1 LHIFTLLQIAHYSSA
16 ENGVHHGYNPFMEAN
31 TVKPPV
37 WVATDREIV
46 QLAAQALRQ
55 PRIAVDTES
64 NSLFA
69 YQEKVCL
76 IQVSTPE
83 TDYLI
88 DPFAFSDLSP
98 LAPVFADANVEKIFH
113 AAEYDI
119 LCLKRDYHFEFHGI
133 FDSMIASRILGLT
146 EIGLG
151 SLLLNRFGIEI
162 DKRYQRANW
171 GIRPLSAAML
181 SYAALDTHYLFQLR
195 DSLDKDLLENDLKEL
210 AEEDFRYISRV
221 EGHKPNGSG
230 TNCWK
235 VAGASRLT
243 PRQAAILDQLCNY
256 RDEQARK
263 ADLPHFK
270 VLANKL
276 LVDLCQAEVTAAD
289 DILKVEGM
297 SKKLLQRHGA
307 GLMRALQMGQSAAP
321 VIKPRKIHPPDDQLI
336 RMERLKEWRKKTA
349 LELKVESDVVLPKD
363 EMEAIAYHNP
373 QNLVELAEL
382 MTEIPVRYKKY
393 GQKILDALTIEET
406 I

>member
-1 LHIFTLLQIAHYSSA
+1 MGIITVIMI
-16 ENGVHHGYNPFMEAN
+16 FMETKN
-31 TVKPPV
+31 IKPPV
-37 WVATDREIV
+37 WVETQSDLV
-46 QLAAQALRQ
+46 QLVIQVIRQ

-76 IQVSTPE
+76 IQISTPE

-88 DPFAFSDLSP
+88 DPFAISDLSP

-133 FDSMIASRILGLT
+133 FDTMIAARILGLT

-171 GIRPLSAAML
+171 GTRPLSTAML

-195 DSLDKDLLENDLKEL
+195 DSLEKDLIYNDLKEL

-256 RDEQARK
+256 RDDQARR

-270 VLANKL
+270 VLSNKL
-276 LVDLCQAEVTAAD
+276 MVDLCQAEVIIAD
-289 DILKVEGM
+289 DMLKVDGM
-297 SKKLLQRHGA
+297 SKKLLQRHGT
-307 GLMRALQMGQSAAP
+307 GLLHAIQTGQSAPP
-321 VIKPRKIHPPDDQLI
+321 VIKPRKPHPPEDQLL

-349 LELKVESDVVLPKD
+349 HDLKVESDVVLPKD
-363 EMEAIAYHNP
+363 EMETIAYHNP
-373 QNLVELAEL
+373 QTLAEL
-382 MTEIPVRYKKY
+382 SKLMIQIPVRFNKY
-393 GQKILDALTIEET
+393 GRNILETLTAEET

>member
-1 LHIFTLLQIAHYSSA
+1 MI
-16 ENGVHHGYNPFMEAN
+16 FME
-31 TVKPPV
+31 TQIIKPPV
-37 WVATDREIV
+37 WVETQGDVV
-46 QLAAQALRQ
+46 QLVTQVIRQ

-76 IQVSTPE
+76 IQISTPE

-88 DPFAFSDLSP
+88 DPFALSDLSL
-98 LAPVFADANVEKIFH
+98 LASVFADANVEKIFH

-133 FDSMIASRILGLT
+133 FDTMIAARILGLT

-171 GIRPLSAAML
+171 GIRPLSAPML
-181 SYAALDTHYLFQLR
+181 SYAALDTHYLFKLR
-195 DSLDKDLLENDLKEL
+195 DSLEKDLIENNLKDL
-210 AEEDFRYISRV
+210 AEEDFMYISRV

-230 TNCWK
+230 ANCWK

-256 RDEQARK
+256 RDYQARR

-276 LVDLCQAEVTAAD
+276 LVDLCQAEVTVAD
-289 DILKVEGM
+289 DMLKVDGM

-307 GLMRALQMGQSAAP
+307 GLLRAIQTGQSAP
-321 VIKPRKIHPPDDQLI
+321 PIIKPRKTHPPEDQLI

-349 LELKVESDVVLPKD
+349 HELKVESDVVLPKD

-373 QNLVELAEL
+373 KTLVELANV
-382 MTEIPVRYKKY
+382 MIKIPVRFEMY
-393 GQKILDALTIEET
+393 GQKIMETLMIEET

>member
-1 LHIFTLLQIAHYSSA
+1 MDAHII
-16 ENGVHHGYNPFMEAN
+16 N
-31 TVKPPV
+31 PPV
-37 WVATDREIV
+37 WVETTRDIVALVDQVMRE
-46 QLAAQALRQ
+46 

-76 IQVSTPE
+76 IQVSTPK

-88 DPFAFSDLSP
+88 DPFSFSDLSP
-98 LAPVFADANVEKIFH
+98 LAPVFANANMEKIFH

-119 LCLKRDYHFEFHGI
+119 LCLKRDYHFDFHGI
-133 FDSMIASRILGLT
+133 FDTMIASRILGLT

-171 GIRPLSAAML
+171 GIRPISPAML

-195 DSLDKDLLENDLKEL
+195 DSLDNDLVDNNLKEL

-243 PRQAAILDQLCNY
+243 SRQAAILDQLCNY
-256 RDEQARK
+256 RDIQARR

-270 VLANKL
+270 VLSNKL
-276 LVDLCQAEVTAAD
+276 LVDLCQAEVAVID
-289 DILKVEGM
+289 DMLKVEGM

-307 GLMRALQMGQSAAP
+307 GLLLAYHAGQIANP
-321 VIKPRKIHPPDDQLI
+321 VIKPRKIHPPDDQLM

-349 LELKVESDVVLPKD
+349 QELKVESDVVLPKD

-373 QNLVELAEL
+373 KSLDELAEQ
-382 MTEIPVRYKKY
+382 MIQIPVRLKKY
-393 GQKILDALTIEET
+393 GQNILDALTNEET

>member
-1 LHIFTLLQIAHYSSA
+1 MALITVIII
-16 ENGVHHGYNPFMEAN
+16 FMEAQN
-31 TVKPPV
+31 INPPV
-37 WVATDREIV
+37 WVETPRDLV
-46 QLAAQALRQ
+46 ALVTQVMRQ

-76 IQVSTPE
+76 IQISIPE

-88 DPFAFSDLSP
+88 DPFSFSDLSP
-98 LAPVFADANVEKIFH
+98 LAAVFADANMEKIFH

-133 FDSMIASRILGLT
+133 SDTMIAARILGLT

-162 DKRYQRANW
+162 DKHYQRANW
-171 GIRPLSAAML
+171 GIRPLSTDML

-195 DSLDKDLLENDLKEL
+195 DSLEKDLIENNLKDL
-210 AEEDFRYISRV
+210 AEEDFKYVSRV
-221 EGHKPNGSG
+221 EGHKTNGSG

-235 VAGASRLT
+235 VAGASHLT

-270 VLANKL
+270 VLSNKL
-276 LVDLCQAEVTAAD
+276 LVDLSQVEVTVAD
-289 DILKVEGM
+289 DMLKIEGM
-297 SKKLLQRHGA
+297 SKKLHQRHGA
-307 GLMRALQMGQSAAP
+307 GLMRAIQTGQSVPP
-321 VIKPRKIHPPDDQLI
+321 VFKPRKSHPPDDQLI

-349 LELKVESDVVLPKD
+349 HELKVESDVVLPKD
-363 EMEAIAYHNP
+363 EMESIAYHNP
-373 QNLVELAEL
+373 QTLVELEEL
-382 MTEIPVRYKKY
+382 MMQIPVRFKKY
-393 GQKILDALTIEET
+393 GRNILETLTAEET

>member
-1 LHIFTLLQIAHYSSA
+1 MGFITVII
-16 ENGVHHGYNPFMEAN
+16 NFMEDQITN
-31 TVKPPV
+31 PPV
-37 WVATDREIV
+37 WVETSRDL
-46 QLAAQALRQ
+46 LALVAKVMTQ

-76 IQVSTPE
+76 IQISTPG

-88 DPFAFSDLSP
+88 DPFSFTDLSP

-119 LCLKRDYHFEFHGI
+119 LCLKRDYHFEFHGV
-133 FDSMIASRILGLT
+133 FDTMIASRILGLT

-151 SLLLNRFGIEI
+151 SLLLNRFGVEI

-195 DSLDKDLLENDLKEL
+195 DSLDKDLIDNNLKEL

-221 EGHKPNGSG
+221 EGHKPNGSS

-243 PRQAAILDQLCNY
+243 GRQAAILEQLCSY
-256 RDEQARK
+256 RDVQARR

-270 VLANKL
+270 VLSNKL
-276 LVDLCQAEVTAAD
+276 LVDLCQAEVTVAE
-289 DILKVEGM
+289 DILKVDGM
-297 SKKLLQRHGA
+297 SKKLFQRHGV
-307 GLMRALQMGQSAAP
+307 GLMQALQRGLLADP
-321 VIKPRKIHPPDDQLI
+321 VIKPRKIHPPEDQLN

-349 LELKVESDVVLPKD
+349 HELKVESDVVLPKD

-373 QNLVELAEL
+373 QTLVELADL
-382 MTEIPVRYKKY
+382 MIQIPVRFKKY
-393 GQKILDALTIEET
+393 GQNILDNLMIEEA